1 MMCAGLSRRAHREL
15 LGALTRAEAD
25 DDTARPEQS
34 LGCAALIAAA
44 YQRVGCCHIRGVQ
57 LVRWL

>member
-25 DDTARPEQS
+25 DDSARREQS
-34 LGCAALIAAA
+34 L
-44 YQRVGCCHIRGVQ
+44 
-57 LVRWL
+57 